1 MVDRLPSSVFP
12 EFGPGAYNK
21 TYSDVTLDGALGN
34 VHNTVDKSANNL
46 INESRKSFPLVG
58 KGFETRKD
66 KFVGTMKTFFNGA
79 GAVGSVVGTATMAPV
94 DLFVGRGSAP
104 AQGERGMFIDEGAL
118 GAGVKYAGTI
128 ASGAVEYVGKGAGAV
143 TAAVSMAAKGSD
155 ESPKAWI
162 QDGASSGGE
171 FAGTGAGHVLGTGL
185 GLATNVARIP
195 SIIVKGVL
203 KGTFAVLGGTI
214 GFFAASVRAIF
225 NK

>member
-1 MVDRLPSSVFP
+1 MPINLPSVMFP
-12 EFGPGAYNK
+12 EFGPA
-21 TYSDVTLDGALGN
+21 TYKETYDNLTLGEVPGMVNNAVN
-34 VHNTVDKSANNL
+34 ISANNL
-46 INESRKSFPLVG
+46 IFESKKSFPLHG
-58 KGFETRKD
+58 DGFETRKG

-79 GAVGSVVGTATMAPV
+79 GAVGALTGAATMVPV
-94 DLFVGRGSAP
+94 DLFVGRGRQEGTSN
-104 AQGERGMFIDEGAL
+104 FFDEGVL
-118 GAGVKYAGTI
+118 GVAAEVVGSIGSA
-128 ASGAVEYVGKGAGAV
+128 AVEYVGKGAGAV
-143 TAAVSMAAKGSD
+143 TAVVSMAAKGSD

>member
-79 GAVGSVVGTATMAPV
+79 GAVGALTGAATMVPV
-94 DLFVGRGSAP
+94 DLFVGRGRQEGTSN
-104 AQGERGMFIDEGAL
+104 FFDEGVL
-118 GAGVKYAGTI
+118 GVAAEVVGSIGSA
-128 ASGAVEYVGKGAGAV
+128 AVEYVGKGAGAV

-162 QDGASSGGE
+162 QGGANTGGK
-171 FAGTGAGHVLGTGL
+171 FAGKGAGHILGTSL
-185 GLATNVARIP
+185 GLALDVARLP
-195 SIIVKGVL
+195 SIIVKGVI
-203 KGTFAVLGGTI
+203 KGSFAVVGGTI

-225 NK
+225 NR